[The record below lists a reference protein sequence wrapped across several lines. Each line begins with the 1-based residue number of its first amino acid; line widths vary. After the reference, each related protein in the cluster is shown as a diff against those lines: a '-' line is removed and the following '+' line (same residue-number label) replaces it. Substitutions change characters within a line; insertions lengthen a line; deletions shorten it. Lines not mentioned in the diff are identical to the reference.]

1 MIVDADEPL
10 AQAARLRSDAR
21 RCRSFA
27 CRITVELLADPI
39 FMAVAVVGV
48 CLLGI
53 SKGGFLGLGVMALPL
68 MSLFVPPL
76 QAAAIILPTAIAQD
90 LLTLWVYRREWSP
103 WNLKIM
109 LPSMFV
115 GMCIAWLL
123 AASLSAAHIRLAIG
137 LIAALFVLRHWLSK
151 RFERYTPKP
160 SVATGIIFG
169 AIGGVTTMLANA
181 GGPAWQIHLL
191 PQKLEKLPYIGT
203 VSILF
208 AASNIVKIPGF
219 ATLGFLTRDNMLIG
233 LTLVPIA
240 IASNYA
246 GIWMVRRVST
256 EMFFRIAYILM
267 FVIAVELIRGSVVD
281 LWWR

>member
-1 MIVDADEPL
+1 
-10 AQAARLRSDAR
+10 
-21 RCRSFA
+21 
-27 CRITVELLADPI
+27 
-39 FMAVAVVGV
+39 MAVAIIGV
-48 CLLGI
+48 CLLGV

-90 LLTLWVYRREWSP
+90 FLTLWIYRREWSA
-103 WNLKIM
+103 WNVKIM

-115 GMCIAWLL
+115 GIFLAWLL

-137 LIAALFVLRHWLSK
+137 LIATLFVLRHWTAK
-151 RFERYTPKP
+151 YMERWTPKP
-160 SVATGIIFG
+160 NVATGIVFG
-169 AIGGVTTMLANA
+169 VIGGVTTMLANA

-191 PQKLEKLPYIGT
+191 PQRLEKLPYIGT

-208 AASNIVKIPGF
+208 AASNLVKIPAF
-219 ATLGFLTRDNMLIG
+219 ATLGYLTAYNLLVG
-233 LTLVPIA
+233 LSLVPIA

-246 GIWMVRRVST
+246 GIWLVRRVST
-256 EMFFRIAYILM
+256 ETFFRIAYVLM
-267 FVIAVELIRGSVVD
+267 FIIAVELMRSSILD

>member
-1 MIVDADEPL
+1 
-10 AQAARLRSDAR
+10 
-21 RCRSFA
+21 
-27 CRITVELLADPI
+27 VELLDN
-39 FMAVAVVGV
+39 FMFMVVAVIGV
-48 CLLGI
+48 CLLGV

-90 LLTLWVYRREWSP
+90 FLTLWVYRREWSA

-109 LPSMFV
+109 LPSMFF
-115 GMCIAWLL
+115 GMFLAWLM
-123 AASLSAAHIRLAIG
+123 AASLSAVHIRLAIG
-137 LIAALFVLRHWLSK
+137 LIAALFVVRYWLAQN
-151 RFERYTPKP
+151 FEKYTPKP

-208 AASNIVKIPGF
+208 AASNIVKVPGF
-219 ATLGFLTRDNMLIG
+219 LTLGYLTRDNLLVG

-240 IASNYA
+240 IAANYA

-256 EMFFRIAYILM
+256 ELFFRIAYVLM
-267 FVIAVELIRGSVVD
+267 FIIAVELIRSSVLE
-281 LWWR
+281 LWWS

>member
-1 MIVDADEPL
+1 
-10 AQAARLRSDAR
+10 
-21 RCRSFA
+21 
-27 CRITVELLADPI
+27 VELLDNTM
-39 FMAVAVVGV
+39 FMALAVVGV
-48 CLLGI
+48 CLLGV

-90 LLTLWVYRREWSP
+90 LLTLWVYRREWSA

-109 LPSMFV
+109 LPSMFF
-115 GMCIAWLL
+115 GMFIAWLM
-123 AASLSAAHIRLAIG
+123 AASLSAVHIRLAIG
-137 LIAALFVLRHWLSK
+137 LIAALFVLRYWLAR
-151 RFERYTPKP
+151 RFEKYAPKP
-160 SVATGIIFG
+160 SVATGIVFG

-203 VSILF
+203 LSILF
-208 AASNIVKIPGF
+208 AASNVVKVPGF
-219 ATLGFLTRDNMLIG
+219 LTLGFLTQDNLLIG
-233 LTLVPIA
+233 LTLVPIG

-256 EMFFRIAYILM
+256 ELFFRIAYVLM
-267 FVIAVELIRGSVVD
+267 FIIAFELIRSSVAK
-281 LWWR
+281 LWWG